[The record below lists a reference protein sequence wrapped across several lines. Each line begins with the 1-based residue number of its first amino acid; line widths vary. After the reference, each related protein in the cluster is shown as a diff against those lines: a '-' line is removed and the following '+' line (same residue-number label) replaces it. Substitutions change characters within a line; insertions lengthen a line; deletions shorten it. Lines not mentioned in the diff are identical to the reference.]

1 MTKASRKIIAA
12 WIEKGDHDLGSAKVI
27 FQYIPEYFDTIAFH
41 CQQAVEKYLKA
52 LLIFHEIDF
61 QRTHD
66 LPYLLELL
74 SRKIK
79 VDSEHFDKAI
89 ILDGFAVEIRYPNL
103 TINLS
108 KEELQEAIE
117 IAEFFRT
124 FLTQQI
130 KSE

>member
-1 MTKASRKIIAA
+1 MTRASNQIVAA

-27 FQYIPEYFDTIAFH
+27 FQYIPEYFDTVAFH

-52 LLIFHEIDF
+52 LLIFHEIEF

-79 VDSEHFDKAI
+79 IDSKHFDKAI
-89 ILDGFAVEIRYPNL
+89 ILNGFAVEIRYPDL
-103 TINLS
+103 TVKLS
-108 KEELQEAIE
+108 KEELQEAIG
-117 IAEFFRT
+117 IAEFFRK
-124 FLTQQI
+124 FISQQI
-130 KSE
+130 KNQ

>member
-1 MTKASRKIIAA
+1 MTKANKQIVAA

-27 FQYIPEYFDTIAFH
+27 FQYIPEYFDTVAFH

-52 LLIFHEIDF
+52 ILIFYEIDF

-74 SRKIK
+74 SRKIE

-89 ILDGFAVEIRYPNL
+89 ILNGFAVEIRYPNL
-103 TINLS
+103 TIKLS

-117 IAEFFRT
+117 IAQFFRD
-124 FLTQQI
+124 FLTLQI
-130 KSE
+130 K